1 MLDERFIGSSKHS
14 LSLQLESVHHAGIEG
29 RSGGRCD
36 EKLTLL
42 LWRARHLVYLSQ
54 HDETSLDMTS
64 CLEMMVVDAWV
75 LKTLIPSVCILC
87 WTSQHARAWIQT
99 WWKLHLG
106 FHKSCHVWY
115 HVHIFFCASKW
126 QDVSGKTKYTSTLSK
141 LLKAT
146 LKREEKSSAL
156 QDWKGV

>member
-1 MLDERFIGSSKHS
+1 M
-14 LSLQLESVHHAGIEG
+14 A
-29 RSGGRCD
+29 
-36 EKLTLL
+36 
-42 LWRARHLVYLSQ
+42 
-54 HDETSLDMTS
+54 S

-75 LKTLIPSVCILC
+75 LETLIPSVCILC

-106 FHKSCHVWY
+106 FHKSCNVWY
-115 HVHIFFCASKW
+115 HVHIFFLCAPKW